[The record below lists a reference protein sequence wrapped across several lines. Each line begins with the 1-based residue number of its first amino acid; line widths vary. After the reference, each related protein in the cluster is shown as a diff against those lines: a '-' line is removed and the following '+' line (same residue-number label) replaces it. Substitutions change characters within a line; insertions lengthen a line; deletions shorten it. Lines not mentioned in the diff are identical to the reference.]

1 MYLSFLDYWS
11 WNNNIILLYNQTK
24 KPKTRRMNDMEK
36 LLDVVFQFID
46 KDENVKIE
54 PLGKGHI
61 NDSYRVGTA
70 DKEYVLQRINH
81 NIFKNVH
88 ELQNNIHRVTSHI
101 RAKLIEKGVTD
112 VERRVITLIPTHEGA
127 LYYKDNNGDYWR
139 LMIFIKDSKSY
150 EEITPDLAYRAG
162 MAFGEFQKTLEDIGG
177 EPLFET
183 IPNFHNMENRLEA
196 FREAVK
202 ANSAGRLDEVADLVK
217 EIEDRAEEMCKA
229 ERLHREGKLPKRIN
243 HCDTKVNNVLFDND
257 DQVICV
263 VDLDTVMPGFVLS
276 DFGDFIRTGAN
287 TGAED
292 DKNLDNVSVNLDI
305 FEAYA
310 KGYLKHAASFLTDTE
325 IENLPYG
332 AKLLTYMQ
340 TVRFFTDYLNGDTYY
355 KIAYPEHNLVRTK
368 AQFKLLQS
376 IEENYGKMQQIV
388 KDASRK

>member
-1 MYLSFLDYWS
+1 
-11 WNNNIILLYNQTK
+11 
-24 KPKTRRMNDMEK
+24 MNDMEK
-36 LLDVVFQFID
+36 LKDVVFQFID
-46 KDENVKIE
+46 KEENVKVE

-70 DKEYVLQRINH
+70 EKEYVLQRVNH

-88 ELQNNIHRVTSHI
+88 ELQNNIQRVTSHI
-101 RAKLIEKGVTD
+101 RAKLIDKGVSD
-112 VERRVITLIPTHEGA
+112 VERRVITLIPTNDGA

-139 LMIFIKDSKSY
+139 LMIYIKDSKSY
-150 EEITPDLAYRAG
+150 EEINPDLAYRAG
-162 MAFGEFQKTLEDIGG
+162 MAFGEFQKALEDIPG

-196 FREAVK
+196 FRESVK
-202 ANSAGRLDEVADLVK
+202 ANKAGRLDEVSDLVK

-229 ERLHREGKLPKRIN
+229 ERMHREGKLPKRIN

-292 DKNLDNVSVNLDI
+292 DKDLDNVSVNLDI

-310 KGYLKHAASFLTDTE
+310 KGYLKHAASFLTDAE

-340 TVRFFTDYLNGDTYY
+340 MVRFFTDYIDGDTYY

-376 IEENYGKMQQIV
+376 LEENYEKMQQIV
-388 KDASRK
+388 KDASQI

>member
-1 MYLSFLDYWS
+1 
-11 WNNNIILLYNQTK
+11 
-24 KPKTRRMNDMEK
+24 MNDMEK
-36 LLDVVFQFID
+36 LKDIVSQFID
-46 KDENVKIE
+46 KDENVKVE

-61 NDSYRVGTA
+61 NDSYRVGA
-70 DKEYVLQRINH
+70 NEKEYVLQRINH

-88 ELQNNIHRVTSHI
+88 ELQVNIYRVTNHI
-101 RAKLIEKGVTD
+101 RGKLIEKGVTD
-112 VERRVITLIPTHEGA
+112 VERRVITLIPTHNGA
-127 LYYKDNNGDYWR
+127 LYYKDINGDYWR

-150 EEITPDLAYRAG
+150 EEINPDLAYRAG
-162 MAFGEFQKTLEDIGG
+162 MAFGEFQKALEDIQG

-196 FREAVK
+196 FRESVK
-202 ANSAGRLDEVADLVK
+202 ANKAGRLDEVADLVK
-217 EIEDRAEEMCKA
+217 EIEDRADEMCKA
-229 ERLHREGKLPKRIN
+229 ERMHREGKLAKRIN

-292 DKNLDNVSVNLDI
+292 DKDLDNVSVDLDI

-325 IENLPYG
+325 IENLAYG

-340 TVRFFTDYLNGDTYY
+340 TVRFFTDYIDGDTYY

-376 IEENYGKMQQIV
+376 LEENYEKMQQIV
-388 KDASRK
+388 KNASQK